1 MITLEFRD
9 GERDVPPHLAAMM
22 KGIRT
27 WEMTFSEA
35 KAKAEMQM
43 TRQLLDS
50 AQADLIRKHFKTDG
64 TT

>member
-9 GERDVPPHLAAMM
+9 GERDIPDHLAAMM

-27 WEMTFSEA
+27 WEMTFDEA
-35 KAKAEMQM
+35 KVRAETQM
-43 TRQLLDS
+43 TRNFIETAQRDLL
-50 AQADLIRKHFKTDG
+50 RKHFNDG